1 MNPETRMHGGF
12 KMLLYGA
19 NLMYVVEH
27 ALTVRERAELVMG
40 NIRFVETLREGT
52 DAVLQKYT
60 HRDIVDRLQFTRS
73 AWDDNGCTDVDVSQ
87 ILQWHAITDYAIT
100 DIDSVISRLG
110 GVSPL
115 HYSYSYVKTLEKIV
129 ERLESICRE
138 EGARIQITS
147 LPCRD
152 RTITCVNVLG
162 RVFRKRPLPTI
173 AEVLDSIQA
182 DYTFARDTMKTVLL
196 IARMQHRPSASGYVY
211 LPNFNIT
218 GC

>member
-1 MNPETRMHGGF
+1 
-12 KMLLYGA
+12 MLLYGA
-19 NLMYVVEH
+19 NLMYAVEH
-27 ALTVRERAELVMG
+27 ALTVRERAELVMS

-52 DAVLQKYT
+52 EAVLQKYT

-73 AWDDNGCTDVDVSQ
+73 AWDDNGCTDVYMSQ
-87 ILQWHAITDYAIT
+87 ILVWHAITDYALT

-129 ERLESICRE
+129 ERLESICQG
-138 EGARIQITS
+138 EGAKIQITS

-152 RTITCVNVLG
+152 RTIAFVNVLR
-162 RVFRKRPLPTI
+162 RVLRVRPLPTI
-173 AEVLDSIQA
+173 VQVRESIQA
-182 DYTFARDTMKTVLL
+182 DYKAARDVMQTVLT
-196 IARMQHRPSASGYVY
+196 IARMQHRPGASGYVY
-211 LPNFNIT
+211 LPNFNIV

>member
-1 MNPETRMHGGF
+1 
-12 KMLLYGA
+12 
-19 NLMYVVEH
+19 MYVVRR
-27 ALTVRERAELVMG
+27 ALNARTRAELVMS
-40 NIRFVETLREGT
+40 NMRFIETLREGT

-60 HRDIVDRLQFTRS
+60 HQDIVDRLQFTRS
-73 AWDDNGCTDVDVSQ
+73 AWDDNGCTDLDVSQ
-87 ILQWHAITDYAIT
+87 ILQWHALTDYALTYI
-100 DIDSVISRLG
+100 DIMISRLG

-129 ERLESICRE
+129 ELLESICRE

-152 RTITCVNVLG
+152 RTITCVNVLR

-182 DYTFARDTMKTVLL
+182 DYTFARDTMKTALL
-196 IARMQHRPSASGYVY
+196 IARMQHRPGASGYVY
-211 LPNFNIT
+211 LPNFNIV